1 VLRRSQSFGGRA
13 AGAALAL
20 AMLGCRPASSSAPLD
35 AGVQAQTRAASPP
48 PVGLILPAGWV
59 VNTGADGVVRA
70 SSPRGQPVLRA
81 DVQRGVG
88 LPTPETLR
96 TGFLGGLRHLRS
108 RSDRLTEAPGFIAMR
123 FVLGE
128 PDGGP
133 PETEALLSATSLGED
148 TLLCA
153 SLRGATHE
161 ELDALQAAC
170 QAARNAPGRP

>member
-1 VLRRSQSFGGRA
+1 V

-20 AMLGCRPASSSAPLD
+20 AVLGCRPASPSAPLD
-35 AGVQAQTRAASPP
+35 AGLQAQTRTTSPP
-48 PVGLILPAGWV
+48 PVVLSLPSGWV
-59 VNTGADGVVRA
+59 VSTGADGVVRA

-88 LPTPETLR
+88 LPTAATLR

-108 RSDRLTEAPGFIAMR
+108 RSDSLTESPGFIAMR

-128 PDGGP
+128 PDGGA
-133 PETEALLSATSLGED
+133 PEAEALLSATALGED

-170 QAARNAPGRP
+170 HAAGNAAGRP